1 MTEPAAQSLQTKP
14 STGKKSTPIWTRN
27 FFILCLANLTT
38 FISMQML
45 LPTLPLYLLGIGGT
59 QRDVGYVMG
68 AYTIGAMLMRAVAGW
83 LADRYPRKTVL
94 IVGLVLMLCTTLL
107 YVLADN
113 VPLLTGV
120 RLLHGLTFGLVGTAL
135 GAMVA
140 DSLPPARMGEGIG
153 YFGLTATL
161 SMAVAPMLGLWI
173 TGTYSYHAMFWTT
186 STLVVVTLLHG
197 IAAKN
202 TAVQRTAPSASFTTI
217 VANLLE
223 KSAIL
228 PSIVSFFLTIVY
240 GAVIFFVA
248 LYEASL
254 GIGNAGW
261 FFMAMALAMLLFR
274 PVSGYWS
281 DRGGANIVMLI
292 GYVTLFAG
300 IILVCISRSMPV
312 FLAAGVL
319 MGIGFGFCFPIL
331 QTIAVRNAS
340 AQRRGAATGTYFLAF
355 DIGIGLGGI
364 IWGYVAEAT
373 GYKTMFYIT
382 LIPLAAAAVLYWRFK
397 SRMGLK

>member
-1 MTEPAAQSLQTKP
+1 
-14 STGKKSTPIWTRN
+14 
-27 FFILCLANLTT
+27 
-38 FISMQML
+38 
-45 LPTLPLYLLGIGGT
+45 
-59 QRDVGYVMG
+59 
-68 AYTIGAMLMRAVAGW
+68 
-83 LADRYPRKTVL
+83 
-94 IVGLVLMLCTTLL
+94 
-107 YVLADN
+107 
-113 VPLLTGV
+113 
-120 RLLHGLTFGLVGTAL
+120 
-135 GAMVA
+135 
-140 DSLPPARMGEGIG
+140 
-153 YFGLTATL
+153 
-161 SMAVAPMLGLWI
+161 MLGLWI

-397 SRMGLK
+397 SRMGLKIGKGGRATKRPGASHRSLFQSIFLHPHRIEPPAFLLSDLFEPAALPEPVFFYGIGCCPDSGTICWPGYS